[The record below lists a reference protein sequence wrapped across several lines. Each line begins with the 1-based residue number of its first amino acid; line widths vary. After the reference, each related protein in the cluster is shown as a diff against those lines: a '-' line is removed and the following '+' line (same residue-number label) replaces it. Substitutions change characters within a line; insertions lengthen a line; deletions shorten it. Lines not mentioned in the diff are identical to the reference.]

1 MAMNLH
7 LLRLFTAVADA
18 GSFRGAADRLVIS
31 QPAVSRGV
39 QELERQLGAAL
50 VDRAARP
57 LALTEA
63 GRVLH
68 EHAVAIF
75 ALEQQA
81 EAALSEL
88 EALGRGR
95 LAIGASTTVGIYLL
109 PDLLGAFRREHPGIS
124 LFLDIGNTA
133 QVVEHLRHHQL
144 DLAFIEGPVPASDD
158 LLVAPWRRDRL
169 VPIAA
174 PDHPLARPG
183 GATLDELLATPFL
196 HREIGSG
203 TREVVEAAL
212 RGHGELPPAAME
224 LGSTEAIKQAVA
236 AGLGVSIVSAAA
248 IEQELALGRL
258 VIPDIAG
265 LRVERTLTLLRM
277 AGRPVS
283 RAARAFLDEVA

>member
-1 MAMNLH
+1 MAINLH
-7 LLRLFTAVADA
+7 LLRLFSAVADT

-39 QELERQLGAAL
+39 QELERQLGAEL
-50 VDRAARP
+50 IDRAARP
-57 LALTEA
+57 LSLTEA

-81 EAALSEL
+81 EAALGEL
-88 EALGRGR
+88 DTLGRGR

-109 PDLLGAFRREHPGIS
+109 PDLLGGFRRAHPGIS

-133 QVVEHLRHHQL
+133 QVVEHLRHHPL

-158 LLVAPWRRDRL
+158 LVVAPWRQDRL

-183 GATLDELLATPFL
+183 GATIEELLATPFL
-196 HREIGSG
+196 HREPGSG

-212 RGHGELPPAAME
+212 RTHGEPPPVAME

-248 IEQELALGRL
+248 VVQELALGRL
-258 VIPDIAG
+258 VVPEIAG
-265 LRVERTLTLLRM
+265 LQVERTLTLLRV
-277 AGRPVS
+277 AGRPAS
-283 RAARAFLDEVA
+283 RAARAFLDEIA